1 MTSRLRPI
9 RPARCSSRS
18 GRTATP
24 RSTSPPLSCCSS
36 WSARSPAGAAIP
48 LIVGA
53 TAARLLHAYGMLT
66 ADSLASE
73 TKGRLVGAI
82 GTYAFGFALA
92 VTLVVSL
99 W

>member
-1 MTSRLRPI
+1 
-9 RPARCSSRS
+9 
-18 GRTATP
+18 
-24 RSTSPPLSCCSS
+24 
-36 WSARSPAGAAIP
+36 
-48 LIVGA
+48 
-53 TAARLLHAYGMLT
+53 MLT

-92 VTLVVSL
+92 VALVVSL